1 MQYRKDKYGN
11 DISALGYGC
20 MRFTTSGGKA
30 DLDKA
35 EKEIMTAFEAGVNY
49 YDTAYVYSGNEVAL
63 GTILQRT
70 GIRDRIKIA
79 TKLPHYRLKDGGDDP
94 DRFFLEEL
102 KRLQTDHV
110 DYYLMHMLNDVAA
123 WERLVRLGI
132 IEWIEKKKESGQ
144 IRQIGFSYHGNS
156 DDFCGLLDA
165 YDWDF
170 CQIQYNYLDET
181 SQAGVT
187 GLAHAREKGVPV
199 VIMEPLRGGRLVN
212 GLPRQAVE
220 RFRKA
225 DPDRSPAEW
234 GLRWLWDQEGI
245 TCVLSGM
252 NSLEMVREN
261 VRIAGDCAAGS
272 LTEEDREV
280 FADVCRIIRENE
292 LVGCTGCR
300 YCMPCP
306 KGVDIPGVFSVYNR
320 LKSEGKYTA
329 LREYMKNTCLRHDFT
344 GAGNCVGC
352 GKCEQHCPQHI
363 QIRKELENVRKKLEG
378 PVFKIAKKGMRLMFK
393 Y

>member
-11 DISALGYGC
+11 DVSALGYGC
-20 MRFTTSGGKA
+20 MRFTTSGGKV

-35 EKEIMTAFEAGVNY
+35 EKEIMAAFEAGVNY
-49 YDTAYVYSGNEVAL
+49 YDTAYVYAGNEVAL
-63 GTILQRT
+63 GTILERT
-70 GIRDRIKIA
+70 GIRDKIYIA
-79 TKLPHYRLKDGGDDP
+79 TKLPHYRLKENDDP
-94 DRFFLEEL
+94 DRYFMEEL
-102 KRLQTDHV
+102 KRLRTDHV
-110 DYYLMHMLNDVAA
+110 DFYLMHMLNDVPA
-123 WERLVRLGI
+123 WERLVKMGI
-132 IEWIEKKKESGQ
+132 TDWIDEKKQSGQ

-170 CQIQYNYLDET
+170 CQIQYNYLDES

-187 GLAHAREKGVPV
+187 GLQYAKEKGIPV
-199 VIMEPLRGGRLVN
+199 IIMEPLRGGRLVN
-212 GLPRQAVE
+212 GLPKKAVE
-220 RFRKA
+220 RFHA
-225 DPDRSPAEW
+225 AAPDRSPAEW

-252 NSLEMVREN
+252 NSLEMVKEN
-261 VRIAGDCAAGS
+261 VRIAADCPTGS
-272 LTEEDREV
+272 LTAEEKAV
-280 FADVCRIIRENE
+280 IADVCRIIRDNE

-329 LREYMKNTCLRHDFT
+329 LREYFKNTCLRHDFT
-344 GAGNCVGC
+344 GAGNCVKC

-363 QIRKELENVRKKLEG
+363 RIRDELENVKKKLEG
-378 PVFKIAKKGMRLMFK
+378 PIFKIAKKGMKLFFK